1 MEWSA
6 ARAESG
12 KTPSARRK
20 RTIQCPA
27 NMRVALYGSG
37 FELAV
42 DSDLEFA
49 GFGETVATVDRIS
62 DSSPR
67 PYGGPGYVNHKI
79 REWTYDHRSLD
90 FNAAIICEFD
100 GVNHLFP
107 HRDFPDRQ
115 QIWLVPAI
123 LTGHLDLLLRAQQLE
138 EIRHFRRENARGR
151 ENCANQTG

>member
-20 RTIQCPA
+20 RTIQFPA
-27 NMRVALYGSG
+27 NMRVALYRSD

-42 DSDLEFA
+42 DSDPEFA

-62 DSSPR
+62 DSGPR
-67 PYGGPGYVNHKI
+67 PFGRPGHVNHKI
-79 REWTYDHRSLD
+79 REWAYDHRLLD
-90 FNAAIICEFD
+90 FNAAVICEFD

-107 HRDFPDRQ
+107 NRDFPDRQ
-115 QIWLVPAI
+115 QIRLVPAI

-138 EIRHFRRENARGR
+138 EIRHLRGENAGGW